1 MFKFKWIKYAG
12 TGGGT
17 ITYFGQLDDGR
28 YFIATDFEDV
38 AIVDSD
44 PTEWYEYSIDGDDS
58 SKWFDEHYIDGIYNW
73 SEDWIEF
80 FLDMYP
86 FALNHTDNVSTS
98 EIRRVKI
105 YYNHFMDNI
114 SPDDYDDIEES
125 KSIKRPS
132 IMASKNSWKFV
143 NVSPDYTGGNIYVYT
158 GALSDGTYFIAED
171 GWLTVEIY
179 DKDPRDDYDDSTYLP
194 WQDEHRIREL
204 GELESKDFFISML
217 DWIIENEP
225 HDEFCNYNIHDMK
238 KFRYELLND

>member
-86 FALNHTDNVSTS
+86 FALNHTDNVSPS

-125 KSIKRPS
+125 VSIKRPS

-143 NVSPDYTGGNIYVYT
+143 NVSPDYTGGGIYVYT
-158 GALSDGTYFIAED
+158 GKLSDGTYFFADGDNYYAEILD
-171 GWLTVEIY
+171 S
-179 DKDPRDDYDDSTYLP
+179 DPRDDYEEAFYPEWL
-194 WQDEHRIREL
+194 DEHILRSVVDEEAIA
-204 GELESKDFFISML
+204 FFESML
-217 DWIIENEP
+217 KWVIKNKP
-225 HDEFCNYNIHDMK
+225 HDEFCNYNIHDME
-238 KFRYELLND
+238 KFRDELLGD